1 MFPTRVVYACA
12 LYYRIHKRFSYCARA
27 FSELLLEEM
36 ATYATPGERPP
47 VGLPPSREAIID
59 QYGDEMDEA
68 LVGPVYLRLDDPAFR
83 SYVQYAN
90 QTYEEEEAGDEELG
104 LDLSA
109 PPPES

>member
-1 MFPTRVVYACA
+1 MRMRPIATFAPV
-12 LYYRIHKRFSYCARA
+12 K
-27 FSELLLEEM
+27 M
-36 ATYATPGERPP
+36 ATYCLLGER
-47 VGLPPSREAIID
+47 LPSSREISD
-59 QYGDEMDEA
+59 QYADDMDEA

-90 QTYEEEEAGDEELG
+90 QTYEEEEAGEEEIG

>member
-1 MFPTRVVYACA
+1 M
-12 LYYRIHKRFSYCARA
+12 
-27 FSELLLEEM
+27 E
-36 ATYATPGERPP
+36 TYSERPAAALP
-47 VGLPPSREAIID
+47 VSRGDPVD
-59 QYGDEMDEA
+59 QYGDDMDA

-90 QTYEEEEAGDEELG
+90 QTYYEEEEAGEEEIG